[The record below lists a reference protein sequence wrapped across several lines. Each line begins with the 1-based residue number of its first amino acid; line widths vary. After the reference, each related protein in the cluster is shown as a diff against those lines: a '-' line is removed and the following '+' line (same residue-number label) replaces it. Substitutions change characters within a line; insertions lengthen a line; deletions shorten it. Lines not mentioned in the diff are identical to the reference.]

1 MKSANANAA
10 LLIALMISTAAFVA
24 PPGTAVAQQGGI
36 EEIVVTARQREE
48 TLQDVPATVS
58 VLTEQELARAGVE
71 RPEDFIGLTPGVT
84 LVDAAEVGDTQVNIR
99 GINGARDA
107 ENSFA
112 FIVDGVL
119 MTNPAAFN
127 REYRNLQQIEILKG
141 PQGALYGRNASAG
154 AIIVT
159 TRKPGDG
166 FEGEVEASLG
176 NHDSYYTSATVGGPI
191 VEGSSYFQVGADWRD
206 TDGFFSNPFLGR
218 DDVVDAFENYN
229 IDGRLLFMPSDR
241 LEIDVKARY
250 GEVDASAIT
259 FNSVFH
265 LPAFTFL
272 APEFAEDV
280 NEHDFV
286 FIPNIVSSNEQEAIE
301 LSTRVDYDMDGAT
314 LTAWGLYSDIE
325 NNFLADGTSGAF
337 GFFWFEPNCEASVTR
352 LFNEGVTLPPPQFLG
367 PSPVFPNSVFG
378 AYTPVN
384 CDGYQYQ
391 VRNQKDLSFELRL
404 ASQGD
409 RALHWLAGVYFLDI
423 EREVGVATGIDSTEL
438 NSGSF
443 QESLFIPAGQPNST
457 EQLVHDR
464 FDSQV
469 LAGFGQ
475 LAYDLT
481 GTIELSLALRFDRE
495 EREVTNLVPANA
507 RNLFIDFDGPP
518 FTGNAPLNPG
528 LDPVLNPGGIQPQ
541 SETFEQLQP
550 KISATWDISPDWTL
564 FANWGIGFKSGGF
577 NNQGSAATVDIF
589 VNNVAAAGDLP
600 GVTFPPVVI
609 RDQFEEET
617 SSAWELGFKSVL
629 AGERLRLEGA
639 VFRTD
644 VDDMQFFEFFVGA
657 FGLLRVV
664 SNIDEVEIQGAEF
677 GGQWF
682 ASDWLSLHAGAS
694 VIDSEIRAY
703 ASRPDAIGNK
713 SPYTAD
719 YTVNAGASLD
729 VPIDSDLGF
738 VGRLDWRRTGPTWFH
753 TIQENRRPTIFG
765 FAGDYSLTDREAFD
779 VVDLRLGIESEQWSL
794 TAFARNLLDEEY
806 LEEVIPAPEFGGTF
820 DHPAARR
827 SYGLEASYRF

>member
-1 MKSANANAA
+1 MKTTKRVILLPIAATSLVASAAW
-10 LLIALMISTAAFVA
+10 
-24 PPGTAVAQQGGI
+24 AQQAPI

-48 TLQDVPATVS
+48 SLQEVPATITVF
-58 VLTEQELARAGVE
+58 TEQELARAGVQ
-71 RPEDFIGLTPGVT
+71 RAEDFVGLTPGVT

-127 REYRNLQQIEILKG
+127 REYANLQQIEILKG
-141 PQGALYGRNASAG
+141 PQGALYGRNAAAG

-159 TRKPGDG
+159 TREPTDEL
-166 FEGEVEASLG
+166 EGQVKVSAG
-176 NHDSYYTSATVGGPI
+176 NESSYYASANLGGPI
-191 VEGSSYFQVGADWRD
+191 SEGSSYFQLGVDWRD
-206 TDGFFSNPFLGR
+206 TDGFFSNSFLGR
-218 DDVVDAFENYN
+218 DDIVDAFENYN
-229 IDGRLLFMPSDR
+229 INGRLLFTPSDR
-241 LEIDVKARY
+241 LKIDTKARY

-272 APEFAEDV
+272 SPEFAEDV

-286 FIPNIVSSNEQEAIE
+286 FPANIVSDNEQEAIE
-301 LSTRVDYDMDGAT
+301 FSAKMDYELESGMM

-378 AYTPVN
+378 AYTPTS

-391 VRNQKDLSFELRL
+391 VRNQKDLSFEVRL
-404 ASQGD
+404 ASAGAQPL
-409 RALHWLAGVYFLDI
+409 RWLAGVYYLDI

-438 NSGSF
+438 APGSF
-443 QESLFIPAGQPNST
+443 QQSLFIPAGQPNST

-464 FDSQV
+464 FDSRV
-469 LAGFGQ
+469 IAGFGQ

-481 GTIELSLALRFDRE
+481 DTVELSLALRYDHE
-495 EREVTNLVPANA
+495 ERDVTNLVPVDA

-518 FTGNAPLNPG
+518 FEGNAPLNPG
-528 LDPVLNPGGIQPQ
+528 LDPVINPGGIQPQ
-541 SETFEQLQP
+541 SETFDQFQP
-550 KISATWDISPDWTL
+550 KVSATWDLTPEWTL

-577 NNQGSAATVDIF
+577 NNQGSATTVDIF
-589 VNNVAAAGDLP
+589 VNSVAAAGDFP
-600 GVTFPPVVI
+600 ETVFPPVVI
-609 RDQFEEET
+609 RDRFDEET

-629 AGERLRLEGA
+629 ADSRLRLEGA

-664 SNIDEVEIQGAEF
+664 SNIDEVDIQGVEL
-677 GGQWF
+677 GGYW
-682 ASDWLSLHAGAS
+682 AATDWLSLHAGGS
-694 VIDSEIRAY
+694 VIDSEIQSY
-703 ASRPDAIGNK
+703 ASRPDAVGNK

-719 YTVNAGASLD
+719 YTVNAGADFD
-729 VPIDSDLGF
+729 VPISADFDL
-738 VGRLDWRRTGPTWFH
+738 VARVDWRRTGPTWFH
-753 TIQENRRPTIFG
+753 TIQDNRRPTIFG
-765 FAGDYSLTDREAFD
+765 FAGDNSLTEREAFD
-779 VVDLRLGIESEQWSL
+779 VVNLRVGIESEQWSVS
-794 TAFARNLLDEEY
+794 AFARNLFDEEY

-827 SYGLEASYRF
+827 SYGVEASYRF

>member
-1 MKSANANAA
+1 MKSTKVNVA
-10 LLIALMISTAAFVA
+10 LLALWATSLVIAVA
-24 PPGTAVAQQGGI
+24 PTSGALAQQDGI

-48 TLQDVPATVS
+48 TLQDVPATVT
-58 VLTEQELARAGVE
+58 VFTAQELERAGVE

-84 LVDAAEVGDTQVNIR
+84 LVDAAEVGDSQVNIR

-127 REYRNLQQIEILKG
+127 REYSNLQQIEILKG

-159 TRKPGDG
+159 TQKPTDE
-166 FEGEVEASLG
+166 FEGEVQASFG
-176 NHDSYYTSATVGGPI
+176 NHSSYYASANLGGPI
-191 VEGSSYFQVGADWRD
+191 SEGSSYFQFGVDWRD
-206 TDGFFSNPFLGR
+206 TDGFFSNSFLGR

-229 IDGRLLFMPSDR
+229 LNGRLLFTPSDR
-241 LEIDVKARY
+241 MEIDVKARY
-250 GEVDASAIT
+250 GEVNASAIT

-272 APEFAEDV
+272 SPAFAEDV
-280 NEHDFV
+280 NEHEFA
-286 FIPNIVSSNEQEAIE
+286 FIPNIVSDNDQEAIE
-301 LSTRVDYDMDGAT
+301 FSTKVDYDLGGAT

-337 GFFWFEPNCEASVTR
+337 GFFWFEPNCVASVSR
-352 LFNEGVTLPPPQFLG
+352 LFNDGLVLPAPQFLG
-367 PSPVFPNSVFG
+367 ASPVFPNSVFG

-391 VRNQKDLSFELRL
+391 VRNQKDTSFEVRL
-404 ASQGD
+404 ASDDEQ
-409 RALHWLAGVYFLDI
+409 ALRWLVGAYYLDI

-438 NSGSF
+438 EPGSF

-469 LAGFGQ
+469 IAGFGQ

-481 GTIELSLALRFDRE
+481 DSVELSVALRFDRE

-541 SETFEQLQP
+541 SETFEQFQP
-550 KISATWDISPDWTL
+550 KVSATWDLSPEWTL

-589 VNNVAAAGDLP
+589 VNGIAAAGDFP
-600 GVTFPPVVI
+600 GVVFPPVVI
-609 RDQFEEET
+609 RDSYDEET
-617 SSAWELGFKSVL
+617 SSAWEVGFKSVL
-629 AGERLRLEGA
+629 ADNRLRLEGA
-639 VFRTD
+639 VFRTE

-664 SNIDEVEIQGAEF
+664 SNIEEVDVQGAEL
-677 GGQWF
+677 GAQWV

-694 VIDSEIRAY
+694 VIDSEIQAY
-703 ASRPDAIGNK
+703 TSRPDAVGNK

-719 YTVNAGASLD
+719 YTVNAGAS
-729 VPIDSDLGF
+729 IDLPLTGDLGF
-738 VGRLDWRRTGPTWFH
+738 VGRLDWRRIGPTWFH

-765 FAGDYSLTDREAFD
+765 FAGDYSLTDRDAYD
-779 VVDLRLGIESEQWSL
+779 VVDLRLGIETERWSV
-794 TAFARNLLDEEY
+794 TAFARNLFDEEY

-827 SYGLEASYRF
+827 LYGVEASYFF